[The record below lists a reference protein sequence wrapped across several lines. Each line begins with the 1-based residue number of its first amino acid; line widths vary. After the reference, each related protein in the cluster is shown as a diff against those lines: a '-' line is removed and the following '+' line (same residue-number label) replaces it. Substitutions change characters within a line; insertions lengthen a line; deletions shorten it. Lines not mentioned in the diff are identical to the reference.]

1 MSTLNPQDVFLR
13 LLVTVLCVS
22 LIGFDRER
30 SGRSAGLRT
39 HLIVAVSACMITLIQ
54 LELTESVIEFN
65 RAHPDLLGII
75 SSDPSRLIAQIVSG
89 IGFLGAGTII
99 INRNA
104 TVTGLTTA
112 ATLWGSAAL
121 GIGAGLGYFTIV
133 ISSTIVMLF
142 ILIAINLMLTDRS
155 YVLDIYFNEPRSK
168 LKDLHDIIDRNHLK
182 VKDIIIS
189 TNSGSYHYQFKMT
202 GDRRKIDVEAITRT
216 IWDKVA
222 NVKSVTFI

>member
-13 LLVTVLCVS
+13 LLVAVLCVS

-65 RAHPDLLGII
+65 RAHPDLLGVI

-155 YVLDIYFNEPRSK
+155 YVLDIYFSEPRSK

-182 VKDIIIS
+182 IKDIIIS

-202 GDRRKIDVEAITRT
+202 GNRRKIDVEAITRT
-216 IWDKVA
+216 IWNEVA
-222 NVKSVTFI
+222 NVKSVTFV

>member
-65 RAHPDLLGII
+65 RANPDLLGII

-121 GIGAGLGYFTIV
+121 GIGAGLGYFIIV

-216 IWDKVA
+216 IWDEVA
-222 NVKSVTFI
+222 NVKSVTFV

>member
-142 ILIAINLMLTDRS
+142 ILIAINLMLTERT
-155 YVLDIYFNEPRSK
+155 YVLDIYFSEPRSK
-168 LKDLHDIIDRNHLK
+168 LKDLHDIFDRNHLK

-189 TNSGSYHYQFKMT
+189 TNSGSYHYQFKVT

-216 IWDKVA
+216 IWDEVA
-222 NVKSVTFI
+222 NVKSVTFV

>member
-1 MSTLNPQDVFLR
+1 MSTLNPYDVFIR
-13 LLVTVLCVS
+13 LLATILCVS

-65 RAHPDLLGII
+65 RTHPDLPGVI

-99 INRNA
+99 TNRNA

-133 ISSTIVMLF
+133 IASTVVMLF
-142 ILIAINLMLTDRS
+142 ILIAINLMITEHT
-155 YVLDIYFNEPRSK
+155 YVLDIYFSEPRSK
-168 LKDLHDIIDRNHLK
+168 LKDLHDIIDRNNLK
-182 VKDIIIS
+182 VKDIVIS
-189 TNSGSYHYQFKMT
+189 RNSGSYHYQFKVS
-202 GDRRKIDVEAITRT
+202 GNRRKIDVEAITRT
-216 IWDKVA
+216 IWDEVA
-222 NVKSVTFI
+222 NVKSVTFV